1 MSHPFA
7 SHYIDQFPKAKMEM
21 LARTVAFITGALAT
35 VLAIATVADPELFLG
50 FEITADRTVLFYTA
64 VFGSVWAFARGT
76 ISEENSVFDP
86 EYAMRNV
93 IQYTHFEPEHWKDRL
108 HSSDIK
114 EEFSELYKV
123 KVLIFL
129 EEVLSIL
136 ITPFVLFSSLPRCCD
151 QIIDFFREFTIHVDG
166 LGYVCTFAEF
176 NFNKG
181 IGKGKGNNDGGDVR
195 DDYYTAKHG
204 KMEASYYGFMG
215 NYGNF
220 ALNPRTGAASH
231 LPPGARNQFNPP
243 PVWPSINSP
252 PPAADLHS
260 SRTGHERGRGGASK
274 ASRHGHAM
282 SQPSPMA
289 SILLDPHHQPP
300 NQTLNT
306 RATHLPRH
314 QRGSL
319 YQGVIEET
327 LEDDDAVSDVGRR
340 QDEEEAYESGG
351 ALDESAWQTS
361 PAGTLSREGSVADG
375 RGPPDAGVVH
385 MIYQFNQAQLNRR
398 PGGVS

>member
-7 SHYIDQFPKAKMEM
+7 SHYVNQFPKAKMEM

-35 VLAIATVADPELFLG
+35 VLAVGTLFDSELFLG
-50 FEITADRTVLFYTA
+50 FEITPNRTVLFYTA
-64 VFGSVWAFARGT
+64 VFGTIWATAKGNV
-76 ISEENSVFDP
+76 SEDNSVFDP

-93 IQYTHFEPEHWKDRL
+93 IQYTHYEPDHWKGRL
-108 HSSDIK
+108 HSFDIK
-114 EEFSELYKV
+114 KEFSGLYKNKFV
-123 KVLIFL
+123 VIV
-129 EEVLSIL
+129 EEMLSI
-136 ITPFVLFSSLPRCCD
+136 IGAPFVLFFSLPKSCD

-176 NFNKG
+176 DFKKG
-181 IGKGKGNNDGGDVR
+181 VGNRKRNDGGGDVR

-204 KMEASYYGFMG
+204 KMEASYYGFLG

-220 ALNPRTGAASH
+220 SLDPRAAH
-231 LPPGARNQFNPP
+231 LPPGPRNQFHPP

-252 PPAADLHS
+252 PPAADLHT
-260 SRTGHERGRGGASK
+260 SRMGHTRVRGGAATK
-274 ASRHGHAM
+274 TPRYGPAL

-300 NQTLNT
+300 VSNLASRT
-306 RATHLPRH
+306 AHFPRH
-314 QRGSL
+314 QRDSHRE
-319 YQGVIEET
+319 VIEET
-327 LEDDDAVSDVGRR
+327 LEDEGDVSDIGRR
-340 QDEEEAYESGG
+340 QEDEEAYESGG

-361 PAGTLSREGSVADG
+361 PARTLSRENSAAEG
-375 RGPPDAGVVH
+375 RGPPEAGVVH

-398 PGGVS
+398 PGGV